1 MRLLQPG
8 QGQRPQRAVTHGT
21 SVTPAMKPHTT
32 ETPTSFAIPRRS
44 ARTAQPSPYL
54 SAAETSALLHASLDS
69 RLRRLDQADM
79 MTTDEAAALLG
90 TSRVTVNAWINKGRC
105 IGLTQ
110 TKRGFK
116 VPRWQFEPVI
126 WDHLPGIGQALGLHE
141 GWALLNF
148 FETPHG
154 GLEGLTPRQA
164 LEQGQ
169 AERVLAVAQA
179 EGA

>member
-1 MRLLQPG
+1 M
-8 QGQRPQRAVTHGT
+8 THGT
-21 SVTPAMKPHTT
+21 SVTTAMKPHTT
-32 ETPTSFAIPRRS
+32 ETPTSSAIPRRS
-44 ARTAQPSPYL
+44 TRAAQPSPYL

-154 GLEGLTPRQA
+154 GLEGMTPRQA

>member
-1 MRLLQPG
+1 MLVFQSP
-8 QGQRPQRAVTHGT
+8 
-21 SVTPAMKPHTT
+21 SIMKTQTT
-32 ETPTSFAIPRRS
+32 ETSTSSVLPRRS
-44 ARTAQPSPYL
+44 ARAARPSPYL
-54 SAAETSALLHASLDS
+54 TPTETNALLHASLDS
-69 RLRRLDQADM
+69 RLRRLEQADM
-79 MTTDEAAALLG
+79 MSTDEAAALLG
-90 TSRVTVNAWINKGRC
+90 TSRVTINAWIGKGRC

-116 VPRWQFEPVI
+116 VPRWQFEPTV
-126 WDHLPGIGQALGLHE
+126 WAHVALIGQALGLSE

-169 AERVLAVAQA
+169 AERVLAVART

>member
-1 MRLLQPG
+1 M
-8 QGQRPQRAVTHGT
+8 THGI
-21 SVTPAMKPHTT
+21 SVIPAMKPQTT
-32 ETPTSFAIPRRS
+32 ETSMSSVLPRRS
-44 ARTAQPSPYL
+44 ARAARPSPYL
-54 SAAETSALLHASLDS
+54 TPTETNALLHASLDS
-69 RLRRLDQADM
+69 RLRRLEQADM

-90 TSRVTVNAWINKGRC
+90 TSRVTINAWIGKGRC

-116 VPRWQFEPVI
+116 VPCWQFEPAV
-126 WDHLPGIGQALGLHE
+126 WAHVALIGQALGLSE

-169 AERVLAVAQA
+169 AERVLAVVRT

>member
-1 MRLLQPG
+1 MTPLR
-8 QGQRPQRAVTHGT
+8 RTRAT
-21 SVTPAMKPHTT
+21 
-32 ETPTSFAIPRRS
+32 
-44 ARTAQPSPYL
+44 QPSPYL
-54 SAAETSALLHASLDS
+54 RAAETSALLHASLDS
-69 RLRRLDQADM
+69 RLDQTDM

-116 VPRWQFEPVI
+116 VPRWQFEPAI
-126 WDHLPGIGQALGLHE
+126 WDHLPVIGQALGLHE

-169 AERVLAVAQA
+169 AERVLAVARA
-179 EGA
+179 EGI

>member
-1 MRLLQPG
+1 M
-8 QGQRPQRAVTHGT
+8 THGT

-32 ETPTSFAIPRRS
+32 ETQTSSAIPRRS
-44 ARTAQPSPYL
+44 ARAAQSSPYL

-79 MTTDEAAALLG
+79 MTTDEAAVLLG
-90 TSRVTVNAWINKGRC
+90 TSRVTVNAWISKGRC

-116 VPRWQFEPVI
+116 VPRWQFEPAI
-126 WDHLPGIGQALGLHE
+126 WDHLPAIGQALGLHE

-154 GLEGLTPRQA
+154 GLEGHTPRQA

>member
-1 MRLLQPG
+1 
-8 QGQRPQRAVTHGT
+8 
-21 SVTPAMKPHTT
+21 MKPHTT
-32 ETPTSFAIPRRS
+32 EALTSSAIPRRS
-44 ARTAQPSPYL
+44 TRTAQPSPYL

-69 RLRRLDQADM
+69 RLRRLDQADL

-169 AERVLAVAQA
+169 AERVLAVARA